1 MSECNQHLGGSAGRQ
16 ILLLKMNHPEGLC
29 LAKVRLVPE
38 TTGSRGMARYRGILL
53 TPPAGSGV
61 CPYGVTLG
69 STTPVGFWNKVKDR
83 VSSLNLNSLV
93 MADERVKRHL
103 STSQTREAGDFC
115 METFYLRDTSRN
127 QRMLLSPR

>member
-93 MADERVKRHL
+93 MADREGE
-103 STSQTREAGDFC
+103 TSPFNQSNKGSWGLLYGD
-115 METFYLRDTSRN
+115 
-127 QRMLLSPR
+127 LLS